1 MQRFPDRPKM
11 RQLSKVRVACCVPV
25 CCRAPPTCV
34 VCARQFDSI
43 KRADYNF
50 RGEQLDWQDKR
61 MYVPRGNKNEF
72 NERQDSS
79 THRLSVPPALSRTE
93 FPVHS
98 ALISKVPWP
107 AAFPLPS
114 TWISCAT
121 RSLMCC
127 VRRARRLDGTAR
139 PGPGETPTLRRRH
152 TRPKAWPCCSLPAT
166 TRRANRRRHARPW
179 CAAAPAVVAPAA
191 GLGGSSGR
199 GSGAWWWHG
208 TAECAVVAPAAGV
221 GWASGRGSGPWWRHA
236 STAPARYRRPCS
248 PLPCCVPGGTRGA
261 LPARG
266 SRRQSRAAE
275 VGGARRGVAA
285 AAATAVWTRR
295 ARDVQAGA
303 RAQNHDLVARWLL
316 RSSSLFCGDGT
327 RARQRRGV
335 AWRRRCVHG
344 AQGQQREVSCW
355 LSVVCLVPWTEMSR
369 LCIIYK
375 LHPRRRSRCATA
387 AGPPWARIAARQ
399 HIPSRS

>member
-1 MQRFPDRPKM
+1 
-11 RQLSKVRVACCVPV
+11 
-25 CCRAPPTCV
+25 
-34 VCARQFDSI
+34 
-43 KRADYNF
+43 
-50 RGEQLDWQDKR
+50 

-114 TWISCAT
+114 TWMSRPT

-127 VRRARRLDGTAR
+127 IRRARRLDGTAR

-166 TRRANRRRHARPW
+166 TRRASRRRHARPW

-191 GLGGSSGR
+191 GVGGSSGR
-199 GSGAWWWHG
+199 GSGAWWWHAQPSVLLRD
-208 TAECAVVAPAAGV
+208 TAAPA
-221 GWASGRGSGPWWRHA
+221 HH
-236 STAPARYRRPCS
+236 
-248 PLPCCVPGGTRGA
+248 LPCCVPGGTRGA

-285 AAATAVWTRR
+285 ATATAVWTRR

-303 RAQNHDLVARWLL
+303 RAQNHDVVARWLL
-316 RSSSLFCGDGT
+316 RA

-335 AWRRRCVHG
+335 ATAPRG
-344 AQGQQREVSCW
+344 SENRE
-355 LSVVCLVPWTEMSR
+355 
-369 LCIIYK
+369 
-375 LHPRRRSRCATA
+375 
-387 AGPPWARIAARQ
+387 
-399 HIPSRS
+399 